1 MVRFSFSGPAC
12 NRGRT
17 VTALMAV
24 LGVFACAASALA
36 GGGRVLPPDAT
47 PHGYSL
53 WDAAVDTAVYNVGE
67 SLGDTEP
74 LPKVPFEV
82 LNDDATVKPGT
93 LLYVPIFFADNA
105 PPLVVSPFPKD
116 IDDEEADDDYLLDT
130 ADADTGA
137 DLEAFIVQVDGK
149 TTVLCDDYAVG
160 VKTAKLPDAGNRYIV
175 AAAFLTPLSPGQ
187 HTVGIGAIIGGQAV
201 VFVPYTVTVR
211 P

>member
-1 MVRFSFSGPAC
+1 MARFSFSGPTR
-12 NRGRT
+12 NRGQI

-24 LGVFACAASALA
+24 VGVFACAASALA

-53 WDAAVDTAVYNVGE
+53 WDAAVETAIYNVGE
-67 SLGDTEP
+67 SLGDNDP
-74 LPKVPFEV
+74 HPNVPFEV

-93 LLYVPIFFADNA
+93 VLYVPVFFTDNA
-105 PPLVVSPFPKD
+105 PPLAVSPFPKD
-116 IDDEEADDDYLLDT
+116 IDDEEVDDDYLLDT

-137 DLEAFIVQVDGK
+137 DIEAFIVQVDGK

-160 VKTAKLPDAGNRYIV
+160 VKTAKLPDGGNRYI
-175 AAAFLTPLSPGQ
+175 ASAAFITPLSKGS
-187 HTVGIGAIIGGQAV
+187 HTVSIGGVIDGEPV
-201 VFVPYTVTVR
+201 VFVSYTVTVK